1 MPNAITLFKKYVD
14 RLDEVYKIAALSSVL
29 DSPADIVR
37 EGANANEI
45 IVPKMSLSGLADY
58 SRNNGYVGGDVTL
71 TNETVQFN
79 YDRGRKFGVD
89 AMDDEETAGVAF
101 GRLAG
106 EFVRTKVAPEGDAFT
121 FATLAGT
128 SGIGSASAALSTGA
142 DVIAALRTA
151 TNVMDE
157 AEVDEAERV
166 LLITPTL
173 RGMIADLDTNKSR
186 EVLERFGEIVRV
198 PQTRFYSAIKLN
210 NGTTSGEEIGGY
222 TKATGAKNIN
232 FLVVQRSA
240 VIKYDKHIVNKV
252 VRPEDNQTSDQWL
265 FFYRK
270 YGLVDVYENKVAGI
284 YAHLSTT

>member
-1 MPNAITLFKKYVD
+1 MANAITLFKKYID
-14 RLDEVYKIAALSSVL
+14 RLDEVYKRAALSSVL

-45 IVPKMSLSGLADY
+45 IVPKMSLTGLADY
-58 SRNNGYVGGDVTL
+58 SRDNGYVGGSVTL
-71 TNETVQFN
+71 TNETLRFN
-79 YDRGRKFGVD
+79 YDRGLRLGVD
-89 AMDDEETAGVAF
+89 AMDDEETQGTAF
-101 GRLAG
+101 GSAASTFMR
-106 EFVRTKVAPEGDAFT
+106 EEVTPEGDAFT

-128 SGIGSASAALSTGA
+128 SGIGSTSAALSTGA

-151 TNVMDE
+151 TNAMDE

-166 LLITPTL
+166 LFITPTL

-198 PQTRFYSAIKLN
+198 PQTRFYSAIKLY
-210 NGTTSGEEIGGY
+210 NGTSSGETNGGFA
-222 TKATGAKNIN
+222 KATDAKNIN
-232 FLVVQRSA
+232 FMVVQRSA

-265 FFYRK
+265 FFYRR
-270 YGLVDVYENKVAGI
+270 YGLVKVYENKVAGI